1 MINISS
7 LSFSR
12 GSHQI
17 YRDFSAHIDT
27 GETVLL
33 TGPNGTGKS
42 TLIGLIG
49 GLLQPQ
55 SGTIE
60 IDGLNVA
67 NLNSAAQAKLRSIAP
82 QRRSFTLAFTVA
94 EILHVLPK
102 KLRVADPS
110 QFVSKLGL
118 QELLSKK
125 VTELSIGQQE
135 RVSLALALSQEANY
149 YLLDEPFSAQDIRST
164 EVILEIIQ
172 ELKSNKK
179 GVLVISHNQDAISK
193 YFDRVISLA

>member
-7 LSFSR
+7 LSFAR

-17 YRDFSAHIDT
+17 YQDFNAHLEK
-27 GETVLL
+27 GEAVLL

-42 TLIGLIG
+42 TLIALIG
-49 GLLQPQ
+49 GLLKPQ

-67 NLNSAAQAKLRSIAP
+67 KLNSAAQAKLRSIAP

-94 EILHVLPK
+94 EILQVLPK

-172 ELKSNKK
+172 ELKSKKK

>member
-1 MINISS
+1 MISVTT

-17 YRDFSAHIDT
+17 YKDFNTHLDK
-27 GETVLL
+27 GEAVLL

-42 TLIGLIG
+42 TLIALIG

-60 IDGLNVA
+60 IDGADVA
-67 NLNSAAQAKLRSIAP
+67 NLNSSEQAKLRSIAP
-82 QRRSFTLAFTVA
+82 QRRTFALAFTVA
-94 EILHVLPK
+94 EILHMLPK
-102 KLRVADPS
+102 KLRITDPS
-110 QFVSKLGL
+110 QFIAKLGL
-118 QELLSKK
+118 TDLLAKK

-135 RVSLALALSQEANY
+135 RVSLALALSQEADY
-149 YLLDEPFSAQDIRST
+149 YLLDEPFSAQDLQST
-164 EVILEIIQ
+164 QMILEIIS
-172 ELKSNKK
+172 ELKANKK

-193 YFDRVISLA
+193 HFDRVISLA

>member
-17 YRDFSAHIDT
+17 YRDFNAHINT
-27 GETVLL
+27 GEAVLL

-102 KLRVADPS
+102 KLRVTDPS

-193 YFDRVISLA
+193 YFDRVISLD

>member
-1 MINISS
+1 MINAIS

-12 GSHQI
+12 GNQQI
-17 YRDFSAHIDT
+17 YTDFSAYLDK
-27 GETVLL
+27 GEAVLL

-42 TLIGLIG
+42 TLISLIG

-55 SGTIE
+55 LGRIE
-60 IDGLNVA
+60 IDGKDIAKLS
-67 NLNSAAQAKLRSIAP
+67 SAAQAKLRSIAP

-94 EILHVLPK
+94 EILHLLPK
-102 KLRVADPS
+102 KMRIADS
-110 QFVSKLGL
+110 SKFIEKLGL
-118 QELLSKK
+118 KDLLTKK

-135 RVSLALALSQEANY
+135 RVSLALALSQEADY
-149 YLLDEPFSAQDIRST
+149 YLLDEPFSAQDLHST
-164 EVILEIIQ
+164 QMILEIIN
-172 ELKSNKK
+172 ELKANKK

>member
-17 YRDFSAHIDT
+17 YRDFSAQIDT
-27 GETVLL
+27 GEAVLL

-67 NLNSAAQAKLRSIAP
+67 KLNSAAQAKLRSIAP

-94 EILHVLPK
+94 EILQVLPK

-118 QELLSKK
+118 QELLAKK

-149 YLLDEPFSAQDIRST
+149 YLLDEPFSAQDIGST